1 MAKPAE
7 VTDATFEEEVLK
19 SGEPVLVDFWA
30 PWCGPCRMV
39 APLVEEL
46 AGEYDGKVKFVK
58 LNTDDNMQTR
68 RQVRHPQHPHAADVQ
83 GRRAC
88 RPDHRLPAQG
98 RPQEDDR
105 EGAGVRTMA
114 RKEYEIVI
122 IGGGPAG
129 LAAGLYAAR
138 ARRKTVLLEKG
149 VIGGQIALTELVE
162 NYPGI
167 PSINGFDLAQAML
180 NQAESY
186 GLEVEYAET
195 TGIEQD
201 GRLWLVRSA
210 EDEYVAKAVIVTA
223 GADYNKLGVPGEER
237 LTGRGVS
244 YCATCDAAFFKEQ
257 HVAVVGG
264 GDAALDEGLFT
275 TRFADKVTVIHRR
288 DKLRAGAILQ
298 ERAFANPKMEFVWN
312 TVVTEVLGEDAVT
325 GVRLHNRETG
335 EESTMDVAAVFVFI
349 GQHPNTGFLGGLVP
363 VDEGGHALVSEWME
377 TELPGLYVAG
387 DARRNSARQVVS
399 SAGDGATAAIAA
411 EHYISSSFGE

>member
-1 MAKPAE
+1 
-7 VTDATFEEEVLK
+7 
-19 SGEPVLVDFWA
+19 
-30 PWCGPCRMV
+30 
-39 APLVEEL
+39 
-46 AGEYDGKVKFVK
+46 
-58 LNTDDNMQTR
+58 
-68 RQVRHPQHPHAADVQ
+68 
-83 GRRAC
+83 
-88 RPDHRLPAQG
+88 
-98 RPQEDDR
+98 
-105 EGAGVRTMA
+105 MA

-201 GRLWLVRSA
+201 GRLWLVRTA

-264 GDAALDEGLFT
+264 GDAAMDEGLFT

-335 EESTMDVAAVFVFI
+335 EDTTMDVAAVFVFI

-411 EHYISSSFGE
+411 EHYLANSFGE

>member
-1 MAKPAE
+1 
-7 VTDATFEEEVLK
+7 
-19 SGEPVLVDFWA
+19 
-30 PWCGPCRMV
+30 
-39 APLVEEL
+39 
-46 AGEYDGKVKFVK
+46 
-58 LNTDDNMQTR
+58 
-68 RQVRHPQHPHAADVQ
+68 
-83 GRRAC
+83 
-88 RPDHRLPAQG
+88 
-98 RPQEDDR
+98 
-105 EGAGVRTMA
+105 MA

-149 VIGGQIALTELVE
+149 VIGGQIALTEIVE

-201 GRLWLVRSA
+201 GRLWLVHTA
-210 EDEYVAKAVIVTA
+210 EDEYVAKALIVTA

-257 HVAVVGG
+257 HVVVVGG

-325 GVRLHNRETG
+325 GVRLQNRETG
-335 EESTMDVAAVFVFI
+335 EESTMEIAAVFVFI

-411 EHYISSSFGE
+411 EHYLANTFGE